1 MLSNYIHKNVIT
13 DTSHSII
20 YTNKLLEIV
29 FVNDGWVNQ
38 TGYSKNESLGKTP
51 EQLLAGPDTEQK
63 KLSTIYSAIRENK
76 RIQIEIINYKKN
88 GHKYVAFLD
97 IAPIQ
102 IDGKAFGWMC
112 VSIDI
117 TKYKNG
123 LKICKKKNDKLN
135 IQFEEL
141 LNIYQKREN
150 EIAGLSHDLRN
161 VIHQIS
167 ASYELIALEKLTGQQ
182 RNIHDKA
189 SNVIDTAVIL
199 LDEIIRLNQINY
211 HSDINR
217 FKKVN
222 LYNMIKNCL
231 SRALISQSKE
241 NCQITYHFSNMD
253 ATVISDSVLLMRIF
267 SNIISNAVKY
277 KKDKICISVFLHEY
291 KSHYRINIK
300 DAGIGIEENVLKN
313 IFAQYERGENFLTNR
328 IKGHG
333 LGMSIVKSLCDE
345 LKIKLSVNSVPH
357 KGTNVSLNIP
367 KKIGSSTKTVE
378 LSI

>member
-88 GHKYVAFLD
+88 GRKYVAFLD

-102 IDGKAFGWMC
+102 IDGKAFGWMY

-123 LKICKKKNDKLN
+123 LKFCKKKNDKLN
-135 IQFEEL
+135 IQFKEL

-161 VIHQIS
+161 VIHQLS

-199 LDEIIRLNQINY
+199 LDEIIRLNKINY

-217 FKKVN
+217 FEKIN
-222 LYNMIKNCL
+222 LYNMIKDCL

-241 NCQITYHFSNMD
+241 NYRIKYHFSNMD

-267 SNIISNAVKY
+267 SNIISNAIKY
-277 KKDKICISVFLHEY
+277 KKDIICISVFLHEY

-313 IFAQYERGENFLTNR
+313 IFAQYERGENFLTNT

-345 LKIKLSVNSVPH
+345 LKIKLSVNSVPN

-367 KKIGSSTKTVE
+367 KKIT
-378 LSI
+378 